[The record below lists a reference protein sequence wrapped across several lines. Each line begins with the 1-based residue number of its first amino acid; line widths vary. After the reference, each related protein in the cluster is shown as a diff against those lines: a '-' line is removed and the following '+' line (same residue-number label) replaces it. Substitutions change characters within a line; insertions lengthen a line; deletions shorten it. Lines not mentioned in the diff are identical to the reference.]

1 TYNSQYMVVDLKRIS
16 LKKKIEDWSVT
27 IVEQIPGCVV
37 FSDQS
42 QALRHA
48 EAVNGPTTQ
57 NGLPLFSRSRFN
69 QTAHRGLPRIYNFRF
84 IEMKPLLF
92 QPEYQVKSESSLAGS
107 QLPQHRS
114 IIPRLR
120 LLYLDKPKPQYH
132 QQQTAASPR
141 ERNLQAPTSSHT
153 NRQQQ
158 LRSSVLM
165 AGEDKGKTTVLQ
177 ALPEDGPLSAH
188 SNLNNNNN
196 NNNNNKDTEGSE
208 GTTKSTSTVEQTTG
222 ENVISNGS
230 AFNTTGGN
238 NGKWVRLNVGGTV
251 FLTTRQTLLKEQTS
265 FLYRLCQQQ
274 DLHSDTDETG
284 AYVIDRDPTY
294 FGPILNYLRH
304 GKLVY
309 NKELAEEGVLEEA
322 EFYNITPLIKLIK
335 DRILERDTK
344 ATQQVPPKHVYRV
357 LQCQEEE
364 LTQMV
369 STMSDGWKFEQVS
382 VRAGRK
388 PRPGLLWT
396 VGWTDLP
403 LILMLPM
410 VNIGSSYS
418 YGTEDQAEFLCVVS
432 KELHTSAGGLGT
444 EQNHKTKTSDTQE
457 EDGAREEDEEE
468 EEKAESNSTPNEWSR
483 D

>member
-1 TYNSQYMVVDLKRIS
+1 
-16 LKKKIEDWSVT
+16 
-27 IVEQIPGCVV
+27 
-37 FSDQS
+37 
-42 QALRHA
+42 
-48 EAVNGPTTQ
+48 
-57 NGLPLFSRSRFN
+57 
-69 QTAHRGLPRIYNFRF
+69 
-84 IEMKPLLF
+84 
-92 QPEYQVKSESSLAGS
+92 
-107 QLPQHRS
+107 
-114 IIPRLR
+114 
-120 LLYLDKPKPQYH
+120 
-132 QQQTAASPR
+132 
-141 ERNLQAPTSSHT
+141 
-153 NRQQQ
+153 
-158 LRSSVLM
+158 M
-165 AGEDKGKTTVLQ
+165 ATEDKGKTAAPQ
-177 ALPEDGPLSAH
+177 ALPETRSLSATH
-188 SNLNNNNN
+188 NNLNNNNN
-196 NNNNNKDTEGSE
+196 NNNNNKDNEGSE
-208 GTTKSTSTVEQTTG
+208 GATTATSTTVEPG
-222 ENVISNGS
+222 GAENIIRNGS
-230 AFNTTGGN
+230 TVNTTGGN

-335 DRILERDTK
+335 ERILERDSK
-344 ATQQVPPKHVYRV
+344 ATQVPPKHVYRV

-382 VRAGRK
+382 VRTCRK

-396 VGWTDLP
+396 
-403 LILMLPM
+403 M

-432 KELHTSAGGLGT
+432 KELHTSGGGLGT
-444 EQNHKTKTSDTQE
+444 EQSHKTKTSDTQV
-457 EDGAREEDEEE
+457 EDGAREEEEE
-468 EEKAESNSTPNEWSR
+468 EEEEEEGERNATPNEWIR

>member
-1 TYNSQYMVVDLKRIS
+1 
-16 LKKKIEDWSVT
+16 
-27 IVEQIPGCVV
+27 
-37 FSDQS
+37 
-42 QALRHA
+42 
-48 EAVNGPTTQ
+48 
-57 NGLPLFSRSRFN
+57 
-69 QTAHRGLPRIYNFRF
+69 
-84 IEMKPLLF
+84 
-92 QPEYQVKSESSLAGS
+92 
-107 QLPQHRS
+107 
-114 IIPRLR
+114 
-120 LLYLDKPKPQYH
+120 
-132 QQQTAASPR
+132 
-141 ERNLQAPTSSHT
+141 
-153 NRQQQ
+153 
-158 LRSSVLM
+158 M
-165 AGEDKGKTTVLQ
+165 ATEDKGNTAAPQ
-177 ALPEDGPLSAH
+177 ALPETGSLSAATTH
-188 SNLNNNNN
+188 GNLNNNNN
-196 NNNNNKDTEGSE
+196 NNNNNKDNEGSE
-208 GTTKSTSTVEQTTG
+208 GATTATATAVESSG
-222 ENVISNGS
+222 SENIIGNGS
-230 AFNTTGGN
+230 AVNTTGGS

-335 DRILERDTK
+335 ERILERDSK

-369 STMSDGWKFEQVS
+369 STMSDGWKFEQ
-382 VRAGRK
+382 
-388 PRPGLLWT
+388 
-396 VGWTDLP
+396 
-403 LILMLPM
+403 M

-432 KELHTSAGGLGT
+432 KELHTSGGGLGT
-444 EQNHKTKTSDTQE
+444 EQSHKTKTSDTQE
-457 EDGAREEDEEE
+457 EDGARKEEEEDEEE
-468 EEKAESNSTPNEWSR
+468 VGERNATPNEWIR